1 MLQTDLHRAGIPAP
15 GHLLAGFSIFV
26 QVHLFSDEEIKGNMG
41 QTQGWQ
47 FSWKQIA
54 RRSAGMALCGNCAST
69 TGAEL
74 HHVY

>member
-1 MLQTDLHRAGIPAP
+1 MSFWKSLHG
-15 GHLLAGFSIFV
+15 GCFV
-26 QVHLFSDEEIKGNMG
+26 HVHLFSAEGIKGHLG

-54 RRSAGMALCGNCAST
+54 RRSAGMAICGNCAST

-74 HHVY
+74 HHAYKQA